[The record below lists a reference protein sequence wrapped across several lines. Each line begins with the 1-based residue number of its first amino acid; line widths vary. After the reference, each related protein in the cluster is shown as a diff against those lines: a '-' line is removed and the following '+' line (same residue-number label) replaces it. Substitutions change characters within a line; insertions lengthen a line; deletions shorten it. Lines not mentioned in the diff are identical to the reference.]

1 MVMQELQAS
10 FPGFAGVPT
19 WTAVADDPPDLVGV
33 SQDGQVGL
41 ELVEWLDG
49 EQMGSAQARKTYRE
63 KLWELIAGGWNTAY
77 QPSYL
82 SSAVVCPRWGI
93 KIANSDRSGL
103 RTEFW
108 RFMEEVD
115 HTWLTNPE
123 RVGSDLVADHRAHP
137 ILSKY
142 VETILLR
149 GGEQS
154 WKKHGFCWIDIENDG
169 GAFDPSDVIRTLK
182 QAIEKKIDLY
192 SNPVSETLL
201 KAKKLDQLELLLHG
215 GFNLYAYN
223 TPRGH
228 LSFSEIA
235 AAGAVFYAGLPAAR
249 RLFDRIWIFNSLN
262 PACDLNEMVGLP
274 REMGRLRWLAELWPR
289 YCIDPRSTG

>member
-1 MVMQELQAS
+1 
-10 FPGFAGVPT
+10 
-19 WTAVADDPPDLVGV
+19 
-33 SQDGQVGL
+33 
-41 ELVEWLDG
+41 
-49 EQMGSAQARKTYRE
+49 
-63 KLWELIAGGWNTAY
+63 
-77 QPSYL
+77 
-82 SSAVVCPRWGI
+82 
-93 KIANSDRSGL
+93 
-103 RTEFW
+103 
-108 RFMEEVD
+108 
-115 HTWLTNPE
+115 
-123 RVGSDLVADHRAHP
+123 
-137 ILSKY
+137 
-142 VETILLR
+142 LR

-169 GAFDPSDVIRTLK
+169 GAFDPSDVIRTLE

-289 YCIDPRSTG
+289 YCIDPRSIG